1 MEVEKSFVNFYS
13 VSSTNAQYIGGER
26 SALERASNAPP
37 PSCHSTMKSVFGK
50 DRHSGDVIVYTCQLQ
65 KRHSITIMQRFFQKK
80 TGRRSSLFS
89 GLKGIGEFARQES
102 ALFIVDRRQIEILN
116 ILEKFRKYI

>member
-1 MEVEKSFVNFYS
+1 MEVEKSFVEFYG
-13 VSSTNAQYIGGER
+13 VSSTNAQYVGGER

-37 PSCHSTMKSVFGK
+37 LSCCHLTMKSVFGK

-80 TGRRSSLFS
+80 SGRRSSLFS
-89 GLKGIGEFARQES
+89 GLKGIGEFTRQES
-102 ALFIVDRRQIEILN
+102 ILFHIVRRQIKILG
-116 ILEKFRKYI
+116 IVEYEKI